1 MAENWIKVRKSLKSD
16 MRVIRSARDL
26 GVSVNEYFGALVAF
40 FCWADEHSA
49 DGGLPGLLIDDIDD
63 PMIGGLPGLGSS
75 LESIGWITTNDEGLT
90 INGFDQHMS
99 QSAKRR
105 ATDLKRKHSAKVP
118 QTFRNETEESRKKS
132 GTDKS
137 KSKSKSKSKN
147 NTKNAAAFDWADAPQ
162 SLNTPKV
169 QSAMEEWHAY
179 RRECGWSAWKPITI
193 KTKLTEYENRPDD
206 LIAAIRHS
214 IGNGW
219 RGIFAPNN
227 NGNGKNGTL
236 THETRAGNKGKIGI
250 DKERSLNGLMLADFR
265 KKP

>member
-75 LESIGWITTNDEGLT
+75 LESIGWITTDDEGLM

-105 ATDLKRKHSAKVP
+105 ATDLKRKHSANFP
-118 QTFRNETEESRKKS
+118 QTFRNETENNRKES

-137 KSKSKSKSKN
+137 KSKSKSNTKSKS
-147 NTKNAAAFDWADAPQ
+147 AAVFDWSNAPQ
-162 SLNTPKV
+162 GLNTPKV

-179 RRECGWSAWKPITI
+179 RRECGWSTWKPVTI
-193 KTKLTEYENRPDD
+193 KTKLAEYENRPDE
-206 LIAAIRHS
+206 LIAAVRHS

-219 RGIFAPNN
+219 RGIFPNKN
-227 NGNGKNGTL
+227 NTNGRAGGL
-236 THETRAGNKGKIGI
+236 THAQICDSYNHPE
-250 DKERSLNGLMLADFR
+250 D
-265 KKP
+265 